1 MKNTLLAL
9 ALISTLGLSA
19 CERPT
24 VVAVPVAPIVVPG
37 PPGPAGTPG
46 ATGSTG
52 APGMTGNT
60 GATGAEGTG
69 TTIILTPPASAP
81 AN

>member
-9 ALISTLGLSA
+9 ALISTLGLTA

-46 ATGSTG
+46 APGATG
-52 APGMTGNT
+52 APGV
-60 GATGAEGTG
+60 AGAEGTG
-69 TTIILTPPASAP
+69 TTIIVTPPASAP